1 MASGRERQWATLYSI
16 YMANGGEPLE
26 NLSHNTP
33 ARHSEYEPISSLY
46 LSNHLCMFL
55 NMQILPPPPP
65 AIDRGSHKT
74 VQSSLI
80 ICLLLS
86 LYLCISAYVSFLVFQ
101 PEPVFVNVS
110 DAQESIPKT
119 RFRQPM

>member
-1 MASGRERQWATLYSI
+1 MATGWERQWATLYSI

-33 ARHSEYEPISSLY
+33 ARHSEYEPILSLPIQPSLY
-46 LSNHLCMFL
+46 VS
-55 NMQILPPPPP
+55 QYAYPPPPP

-74 VQSSLI
+74 VQPSLI

-86 LYLCISAYVSFLVFQ
+86 LYLCISAYVC
-101 PEPVFVNVS
+101 
-110 DAQESIPKT
+110 IP
-119 RFRQPM
+119 